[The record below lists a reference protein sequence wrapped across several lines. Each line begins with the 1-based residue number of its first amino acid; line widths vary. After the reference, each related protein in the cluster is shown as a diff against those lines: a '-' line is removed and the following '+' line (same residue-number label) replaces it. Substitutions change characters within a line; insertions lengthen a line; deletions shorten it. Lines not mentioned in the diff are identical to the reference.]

1 MNRFSKNNSRQLLI
15 IIISNQAKVFRHILP
30 FYFSLLLIG
39 ISISCSE
46 KENKKEVYHRPNI
59 VLLVADD
66 LGYGDIGCYGGDIE
80 TPNID
85 KLASNGIK
93 FSSFHTAPMCAP
105 TRAMLLSGN
114 DNHIA
119 GMGAQGRVTE
129 EFGYEGKLTN
139 RIITIP
145 ELLKDAGYH
154 TYMAGK
160 WHLGSE
166 PESNPHQKGFE
177 RSYVLLNGAGNHY
190 NNKSALNKGYSSYTE
205 DGDSIVW
212 KDGNYSTDFYTNKII
227 EYINLNK
234 DDDQPFFAFAAY
246 TSPHWPLQVDKKYWE
261 KYKGIY
267 DDGYDKLKERR
278 LNSLKK
284 MGIIPQNTVL
294 PPNHEMVLPW
304 DSLSIEQKK
313 KEARKMELYAGMVD
327 NLDYNIGKLMNYLK
341 EIGEFENTLFVFMS
355 DNGAANR
362 DFINSDRYKVLSKR
376 LREYYNDD
384 YENMGNAN
392 SYISYGPQW
401 AEAGSSP
408 FKYYKDYATQGGIN
422 TTMIISGSNVNRKDE
437 IHHGFTSLLDLAP
450 TFYDIADTKYPNVFK
465 GNDVYPLRGNS
476 LVPFIS
482 GKTNEIHSPD
492 YVFGIEH
499 YGNAMIRKGN
509 WKITNY
515 ERPFVVENF
524 GLYNLSKDIGEQND
538 LKETEPEKY
547 EEMLMEWM
555 KFANEVKIQIPT
567 PSSK

>member
-1 MNRFSKNNSRQLLI
+1 MYNTSKNNSRNILTG
-15 IIISNQAKVFRHILP
+15 ISNQVRIFRPILLY
-30 FYFSLLLIG
+30 YFLLFLIG
-39 ISISCSE
+39 SSISCSE
-46 KENKKEVYHRPNI
+46 KENKKEADKRPNI
-59 VLLVADD
+59 VLIVADD
-66 LGYGDIGCYGGDIE
+66 LGFGDIGCYGGDIK

-85 KLASNGIK
+85 NLASNGIR

-119 GMGAQGRVTE
+119 GMGGQGLITE

-145 ELLKDAGYH
+145 DLLKDAGYH

-160 WHLGSE
+160 WHLGHE

-177 RSYVLLNGAGNHY
+177 HSFVLLEGAGNHY
-190 NNKSALNKGYSSYTE
+190 TNQSALKNGKSNYTE

-212 KDGNYSTDFYTNKII
+212 KDGNYSTDFYTDKII

-234 DDDQPFFAFAAY
+234 DDEQPFFAFAAY
-246 TSPHWPLQVDKKYWE
+246 TSPHWPLQVDNKYWE

-267 DDGYDKLKERR
+267 NDGYDKLKERR

-284 MGIIPQNTVL
+284 TGIIPQNATL
-294 PPNHEMVLPW
+294 PPNHERVIPW
-304 DSLSIEQKK
+304 DSLSIDQKK
-313 KEARKMELYAGMVD
+313 IEARKMELYAGMVD
-327 NLDYNIGKLMNYLK
+327 NLDHNIGRLINYLK
-341 EIGEFENTLFVFMS
+341 EIGEYENTLFVFMS

-362 DFINSDRYKVLSKR
+362 DFINNDRFKT

-408 FKYYKDYATQGGIN
+408 FRYYKDYATQGGIN
-422 TTMIISGSNVNRKDE
+422 TTMIISGPSVNRKNK

-450 TFYDIADTKYPNVFK
+450 TFYEVANTTYPNVFK
-465 GNDVYPLRGNS
+465 ENEVYPLKGNS

-482 GKTNEIHSPD
+482 GKTNEIHNPD
-492 YVFGIEH
+492 YVFVIEH
-499 YGNAMIRKGN
+499 YGNAMVRKGN

-515 ERPFVVENF
+515 IRPFALENF
-524 GLYNLSKDIGEQND
+524 ALYDLSKDIGEQND
-538 LKETEPEKY
+538 LKVTEPEKY

-555 KFANEVKIQIPT
+555 KFTNEVKVQIPT